1 MCGWS
6 GNAPGSIINYA
17 LLRRVVSPLLEEKLR
32 ALLGIK
38 MPAFKRAL
46 VGIYIRRMFPKRT
59 DGDWGRVCV
68 GVTKYTIVKLTPR
81 PRRSKRA
88 HQPARRRGQ
97 GLLADCVFCERGE
110 EVK

>member
-17 LLRRVVSPLLEEKLR
+17 LLRRVVFPLLEEKLQ

-46 VGIYIRRMFPKRT
+46 VGIYIRRMFSKRT
-59 DGDWGRVCV
+59 DGDRGRVCAWV
-68 GVTKYTIVKLTPR
+68 SQNTT
-81 PRRSKRA
+81 
-88 HQPARRRGQ
+88 
-97 GLLADCVFCERGE
+97 
-110 EVK
+110 